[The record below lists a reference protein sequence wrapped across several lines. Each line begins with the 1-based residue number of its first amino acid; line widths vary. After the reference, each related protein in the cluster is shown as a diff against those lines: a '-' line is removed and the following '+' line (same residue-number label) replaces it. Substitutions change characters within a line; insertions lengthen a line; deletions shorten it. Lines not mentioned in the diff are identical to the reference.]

1 MCGGWW
7 GVVLKGTLVF
17 IFGPNLELKFWPRPK
32 LNNIK
37 CYKIWPIFD
46 NILCYLDTSFAY
58 GSQLSGEK
66 NDLKILHLVAE
77 ILGKNPVSFFWSE
90 NFLETRKF
98 YFTKNFSSKKNV
110 VQKNLGPERFG
121 SKEVCS
127 KKFH

>member
-1 MCGGWW
+1 MPLSQTPFCF
-7 GVVLKGTLVF
+7 VNISAPLNHTEMVLYSK
-17 IFGPNLELKFWPRPK
+17 
-32 LNNIK
+32 
-37 CYKIWPIFD
+37 
-46 NILCYLDTSFAY
+46 FAY
-58 GSQLSGEK
+58 GSWFSGEK